1 MITVP
6 EVQLPLLDGHS
17 ADGASGP
24 STHSLYHHGNK
35 MVRVAQRTDSHEEE
49 DLENNE
55 DSATTDS
62 SDTTD
67 LNDVSSVWEG
77 KGGGGRSLVMVHG
90 LTLTIVFCFSSQAH
104 GSGITCPKQVLT
116 CLSQIGL
123 EIFAQT
129 ENKQTIT
136 CRKIYFTFGV
146 KNHYLNIVF
155 FVFGEKVLIHILSSE
170 TAISNLFYFFHGEEG
185 MLDRFDWCLFV
196 NFYQLW
202 HMIFTCHAREV
213 I

>member
-1 MITVP
+1 M
-6 EVQLPLLDGHS
+6 QLPLLDGHS

-77 KGGGGRSLVMVHG
+77 KGGEGEEFGDGAWLD
-90 LTLTIVFCFSSQAH
+90 INYCFSLFKSGTWQRNYLPKASVNLLEPNWFGNICTDRKQA
-104 GSGITCPKQVLT
+104 
-116 CLSQIGL
+116 
-123 EIFAQT
+123 
-129 ENKQTIT
+129 NN
-136 CRKIYFTFGV
+136 Y
-146 KNHYLNIVF
+146 
-155 FVFGEKVLIHILSSE
+155 
-170 TAISNLFYFFHGEEG
+170 
-185 MLDRFDWCLFV
+185 M
-196 NFYQLW
+196 
-202 HMIFTCHAREV
+202 
-213 I
+213 